1 MNLLHL
7 GCVLALCG
15 AQPDGHPD
23 RDTSPIQLNH
33 CKLEYRQSTKLGMP
47 TMGIL
52 QEVFVQ
58 RGDTV
63 KAGQVLAHLPSN
75 EETAE
80 VELDTALAA
89 SDMAVRL
96 AIVQHKQ
103 AAAKAGISAKLHSK
117 NACSWEQWAYDRWAE
132 ESAALMIEQAQEN
145 RRMAQLT
152 AQRARARLATRQLIA
167 PHDGIV
173 SEVLCKQGESGL
185 LGQPCMQIDD
195 MSALRITG
203 KLDLRDAFRLKPGDR
218 ATVKLDAPT
227 LAASPITDLGVVAY
241 IDTKIDPLSQT
252 RLVIVE
258 LPNRQCT
265 ALAGLEATLIFDL
278 VEQPQP
284 QAAR

>member
-1 MNLLHL
+1 MNLLYL

-58 RGDTV
+58 RGDPV
-63 KAGQVLAHLPSN
+63 KTGQVLAHLPCN
-75 EETAE
+75 DEAAE
-80 VELDTALAA
+80 VELDMALAA
-89 SDMAVRL
+89 SDMALRL
-96 AIVQHKQ
+96 AIVQHRQ
-103 AAAKAGISAKLHSK
+103 AMAKVQISAKLYDKHVYS
-117 NACSWEQWAYDRWAE
+117 AELYTYDRLAE
-132 ESAALMIEQAQEN
+132 ESTALLIEQAREN
-145 RRMAQLT
+145 RRTAQLT
-152 AQRARARLATRQLIA
+152 YQRAKAHLAARQIIA

-173 SEVLCKQGESGL
+173 SELLCKPGENVL
-185 LGQPCMQIDD
+185 PGQPCLQIDD

-203 KLDLRDAFRLKPGDR
+203 QLDLRDAFRLKLGDR
-218 ATVKLDAPT
+218 AKVKLDAPT
-227 LAASPITDLGVVAY
+227 LEASPITDLGVVSY
-241 IDTKIDPLSQT
+241 IDTKIDPKTQT